1 MKNIS
6 AIGLIVISLTGCYYD
21 NLEELHPNITPCDTS
36 GVVSYATDINPI
48 IQNSCGAQDLACH
61 KTDASTSGYG
71 FGTYDELILSID
83 NSGIFLETIKHDPS
97 ISTSKWMPKNVSS
110 KIDDCSIQKIE
121 AWLNRG
127 RPNN

>member
-1 MKNIS
+1 MKKIIAVS
-6 AIGLIVISLTGCYYD
+6 FTLISLCGCYYD

-36 GVVSYATDINPI
+36 GVVSYTNDINPI
-48 IQNSCGAQDLACH
+48 MINSCGATDLACH
-61 KTDASTSGYG
+61 KTDAATSGYG
-71 FGTYDELILSID
+71 LGSYDELFLTID

-121 AWLNRG
+121 AWINRG